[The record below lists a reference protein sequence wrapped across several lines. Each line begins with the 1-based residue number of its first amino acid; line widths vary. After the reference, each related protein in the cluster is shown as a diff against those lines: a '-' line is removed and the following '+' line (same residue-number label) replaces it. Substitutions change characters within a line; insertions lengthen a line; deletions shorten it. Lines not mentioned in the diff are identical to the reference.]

1 MTRDPLFLKSIR
13 SLGIIFIAAL
23 LFSACDGGS
32 GDNCVGIGDDPDFL
46 FGFKTCPTDG
56 LQMVCNKYD
65 CVLSIPLPDPVL
77 PPDQLVRIN
86 PRSCDVI
93 DCFTMEC
100 ETRNPFSGEFV
111 GDLTYSI
118 EDISAGSGF
127 SGVTLDDDIV
137 NFTYTCSPNVD

>member
-1 MTRDPLFLKSIR
+1 MTRVTLFLKSIR

-32 GDNCVGIGDDPDFL
+32 GDNCVSIEDDPDFL
-46 FGFKTCPTDG
+46 FGFETCPTDG

-65 CVLSIPLPDPVL
+65 CVLSFPIDDPV
-77 PPDQLVRIN
+77 PPPEQLVRIN
-86 PRSCDVI
+86 PRNCLAI

-100 ETRNPFSGEFV
+100 ETRNPVSGEFI

-118 EDISAGSGF
+118 EEISEGSIF
-127 SGVTLDDDIV
+127 SGTTGSQDFV
-137 NFTYTCSPNVD
+137 CSPNVD